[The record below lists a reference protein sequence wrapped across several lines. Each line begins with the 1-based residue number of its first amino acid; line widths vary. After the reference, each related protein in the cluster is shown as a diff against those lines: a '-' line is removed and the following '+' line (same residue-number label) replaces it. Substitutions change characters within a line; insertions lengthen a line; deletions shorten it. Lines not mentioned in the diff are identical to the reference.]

1 MISQF
6 DILAISE
13 HSLLKSGLVFLSLPL
28 TILITFMQ
36 SVRVIIPA
44 LLVEKKRMEELHSF
58 GTIPLMIILLLLKT
72 LNAIA
77 L

>member
-13 HSLLKSGLVFLSLPL
+13 HSLFEEQLGILKSATDNTYNFHAVS
-28 TILITFMQ
+28 
-36 SVRVIIPA
+36 A
-44 LLVEKKRMEELHSF
+44 LLVEKKRMEELHF
-58 GTIPLMIILLLLKT
+58 CGKLPLMIILLLLKT